1 MRAGWV
7 VCGRAGVC
15 RREDGCW
22 FASAV
27 RLETGELNGWWS
39 SWPFSVSPSPFP
51 FVFQYP
57 CPRNGG
63 IYASTVM
70 LFLLPAC
77 AVLPSGCPQTTDRGV
92 KQIGPGVSIAPG
104 HRKPWHQRRNAKI
117 AGHAGSAAVAA
128 PALCVRGTLAS
139 IIRLFPSASIPGPAR
154 PRSGLVCQRPAGIPI
169 RDIKF
174 NAPQQAARRRHTRQV
189 PVIEIHDVTS
199 LH

>member
-7 VCGRAGVC
+7 VCGRASVC

-39 SWPFSVSPSPFP
+39 SWPFSVPPPPFP

-70 LFLLPAC
+70 LFLLPAR
-77 AVLPSGCPQTTDRGV
+77 AVLPSGCPQTTDRGSS
-92 KQIGPGVSIAPG
+92 KSGPGS
-104 HRKPWHQRRNAKI
+104 RSHQGTGSLGIKEKCQNRGARRL
-117 AGHAGSAAVAA
+117 GSRSGSGSVGS
-128 PALCVRGTLAS
+128 GTLAS
-139 IIRLFPSASIPGPAR
+139 IIRLFSSASMPGPAR
-154 PRSGLVCQRPAGIPI
+154 SRSGLVCQRPAGIPI

-189 PVIEIHDVTS
+189 PVIDIHDVTS

>member
-7 VCGRAGVC
+7 VCWRASVC

-27 RLETGELNGWWS
+27 RLETAELNGWWS
-39 SWPFSVSPSPFP
+39 SWPFSVSAPPFP

-70 LFLLPAC
+70 LSSSPLVPSCPPAARKQRTGGQANRARGLDRTRAPEALASKKKC
-77 AVLPSGCPQTTDRGV
+77 QNRGARRLGSHSG
-92 KQIGPGVSIAPG
+92 S
-104 HRKPWHQRRNAKI
+104 
-117 AGHAGSAAVAA
+117 GSVGS
-128 PALCVRGTLAS
+128 GTLAS

-154 PRSGLVCQRPAGIPI
+154 PRSGLSKACPHPDPRYKIQRPSASSKAKTYSPGACHRYP
-169 RDIKF
+169 
-174 NAPQQAARRRHTRQV
+174 
-189 PVIEIHDVTS
+189 
-199 LH
+199 